1 MLLQYPARVDAVG
14 FAQSLAVP
22 LQWPRRTLMRR
33 RTSQSFRLTAA
44 VASGLAMRARR
55 TVKAEAAISSQLLQL
70 RRSEPGARLEM
81 LQQETQI
88 GLKGLCEHLG
98 LRGGINAATLVRQI
112 QEALDKEDELYRQS
126 ASAKAIKAMGLL
138 AEKADAEATLQAKYS
153 LSDLKTVCKTLALA
167 RSGPKG
173 LLAQRIL
180 ARAKELLEV
189 MQGAPEAE
197 GVQEKLEAE
206 VAEVP
211 KETKKTRSKRGKARS
226 SPSAAR
232 KQARPAEVQ
241 AAMAEIAEV
250 EAEDLDE
257 AEEEPLEAV
266 QEPASLTQNEPEP
279 GRQLLPPSQRKMAR
293 RAKLMNY
300 VVEESASVYGDHKQQ
315 YLRDLRATLK
325 DAPAVV
331 RDAYLNDKQQ
341 AFPEVGQL
349 PKVLGPP
356 RDTAEYSSW
365 HAEPYQEQLRMV
377 GELGPSR
384 QAYCKWW
391 DRTHGCGEV
400 IDTRD
405 ERRAAVI
412 SQSLTTGGNAAPT
425 AKYLL
430 QGEFVEYRRVEEE
443 EGVRAILV
451 RGICGWPLAC
461 EVEAFRNPP
470 ALP

>member
-22 LQWPRRTLMRR
+22 LQGPRRTLMRR

-189 MQGAPEAE
+189 MQG
-197 GVQEKLEAE
+197 VQEKLEAE
-206 VAEVP
+206 
-211 KETKKTRSKRGKARS
+211 
-226 SPSAAR
+226 AAR

-257 AEEEPLEAV
+257 AEEATRDFTHAQGTSWVSQEPLEAV
-266 QEPASLTQNEPEP
+266 QEPASLTQNEPRPLASQQGGFPGPEPEP
-279 GRQLLPPSQRKMAR
+279 GRLLPPSQRKMAR

-300 VVEESASVYGDHKQQ
+300 VVE
-315 YLRDLRATLK
+315 
-325 DAPAVV
+325 APLC
-331 RDAYLNDKQQ
+331 R
-341 AFPEVGQL
+341 
-349 PKVLGPP
+349 
-356 RDTAEYSSW
+356 
-365 HAEPYQEQLRMV
+365 
-377 GELGPSR
+377 
-384 QAYCKWW
+384 
-391 DRTHGCGEV
+391 
-400 IDTRD
+400 
-405 ERRAAVI
+405 
-412 SQSLTTGGNAAPT
+412 
-425 AKYLL
+425 LL
-430 QGEFVEYRRVEEE
+430 
-443 EGVRAILV
+443 
-451 RGICGWPLAC
+451 
-461 EVEAFRNPP
+461 
-470 ALP
+470 

>member
-22 LQWPRRTLMRR
+22 LQGPRRTLMRR

-81 LQQETQI
+81 LQQEEEHNIPGLRHPALLCQVL

-189 MQGAPEAE
+189 MQG
-197 GVQEKLEAE
+197 VQEKLEAE
-206 VAEVP
+206 
-211 KETKKTRSKRGKARS
+211 
-226 SPSAAR
+226 AAR

-257 AEEEPLEAV
+257 AEEATRDFTHAQGTSWVSQEPLEAV
-266 QEPASLTQNEPEP
+266 QEPASLTQNEPRPLASQQGGFPGPEPEP
-279 GRQLLPPSQRKMAR
+279 GRLLPPSQRKMAR

-300 VVEESASVYGDHKQQ
+300 VVE
-315 YLRDLRATLK
+315 
-325 DAPAVV
+325 APLC
-331 RDAYLNDKQQ
+331 R
-341 AFPEVGQL
+341 
-349 PKVLGPP
+349 
-356 RDTAEYSSW
+356 
-365 HAEPYQEQLRMV
+365 
-377 GELGPSR
+377 
-384 QAYCKWW
+384 
-391 DRTHGCGEV
+391 
-400 IDTRD
+400 
-405 ERRAAVI
+405 
-412 SQSLTTGGNAAPT
+412 
-425 AKYLL
+425 LL
-430 QGEFVEYRRVEEE
+430 
-443 EGVRAILV
+443 
-451 RGICGWPLAC
+451 
-461 EVEAFRNPP
+461 
-470 ALP
+470 